1 MQTNLTLTFEATKQ
15 INRWYPNMEQ
25 RNIIHNVLEQYAS
38 ENIFESWLEYCE
50 DTMSFN
56 HSFEDLL
63 YQTNT
68 DTIEI
73 PTNGDFDTKLY
84 FKFIEQHD

>member
-1 MQTNLTLTFEATKQ
+1 MQTILTLTLQATK
-15 INRWYPNMEQ
+15 NETRWYPNMHQ
-25 RNIIHNVLEQYAS
+25 QNIIHSVLQQYAS
-38 ENIFESWLEYCE
+38 EDIFESWLEYCE

-63 YQTNT
+63 YQPNT
-68 DTIEI
+68 DIVEI
-73 PTNGDFDTKLY
+73 PTNNQYEIKLY